1 MKKSTWFLLAAVV
14 VVAIVTFLVTNKGTP
29 PAPKKLE
36 VAGYAK
42 PEELDAERARGM
54 LEGPLFI
61 PHPVDEI
68 ALERDGVAMRFVRV
82 GDAKDEQATWKVVA
96 PVEAVG
102 VKYALEQI
110 VQVFKTKTASRES
123 KVFKE
128 ADAKRFGF
136 EPGRKIRL
144 TLKSQGAVW
153 NGVDWYV
160 GDVRKGDRAGAEGA
174 DADTWVMAA
183 GDATTVYAIGG
194 KDLRTPCDKG
204 LDELRDKK
212 VFDFKAEAVSEIG
225 VTTPGG
231 EKIVM
236 KGETVEVPPAP
247 EAPPGPDGKPAAA
260 TKKTTWTLVEPAGVK
275 GDASMDAYA
284 RAIAGLTVTAFVAL
298 DKQSDEAKKALAGP
312 VWTVSVKVGDKVS
325 VLKLQDGGKD
335 AIWGQIGGK
344 NEVFSV
350 ADWAAKGVRKGLEE
364 LEDRTVLNVAP
375 DALTALTLKTDGGPV
390 TITRTAGAWA
400 FTAPALPYPADPA
413 ALLAQ
418 LGKVT
423 AVRWA
428 KKDEV
433 EEARKALAAPEIEA
447 SLQVGETV
455 HALHF
460 GPLITGLTAD
470 AGGGAGQNRWAVV
483 GDVTSG
489 KPFLIQDFGAKRYST
504 TTDALRLKRLLGKAK
519 EDIQQLTVQLAGSEE
534 VATLERP
541 STGGELALVAMPAG
555 KKANEGVIRTLL
567 STVTAL
573 DAKAFFDAKKPAE
586 VGLAAGKA
594 TKIGLRLADGTAVTV
609 WLSAEQAGDNAV
621 YAMIDQ
627 GPLANVVVSIN
638 EFQAKS
644 LSKKPDELVESGP
657 AAANP

>member
-1 MKKSTWFLLAAVV
+1 
-14 VVAIVTFLVTNKGTP
+14 
-29 PAPKKLE
+29 
-36 VAGYAK
+36 
-42 PEELDAERARGM
+42 
-54 LEGPLFI
+54 
-61 PHPVDEI
+61 
-68 ALERDGVAMRFVRV
+68 
-82 GDAKDEQATWKVVA
+82 
-96 PVEAVG
+96 
-102 VKYALEQI
+102 
-110 VQVFKTKTASRES
+110 
-123 KVFKE
+123 
-128 ADAKRFGF
+128 
-136 EPGRKIRL
+136 
-144 TLKSQGAVW
+144 VW

-160 GDVRKGDRAGAEGA
+160 GDVRKGDRAGSDGT

-212 VFDFKAEAVSEIG
+212 VFDFKPEAVSEIG
-225 VTTPGG
+225 VTTPNG

-236 KGETVEVPPAP
+236 RGETVEVPAAP

-275 GDASMDAYA
+275 GDASMDGYA
-284 RAIAGLTVTAFVAL
+284 RAIAGLTVTAFVPL
-298 DKQSDEAKKALAGP
+298 DKAGDEAKQALAGP
-312 VWTVSVKVGDKVS
+312 VWTVSIKVGDKVS

-335 AIWGQIGGK
+335 AIWGQIEGK

-364 LEDRTVLNVAP
+364 LEDRTVLNLPP
-375 DALTALTLKTDGGPV
+375 DTLTALTLKTDNGPV
-390 TITRTAGAWA
+390 TVTRTAGAWA
-400 FTAPALPYPADPA
+400 FTAPALPHPADPS

-433 EEARKALAAPEIEA
+433 EGAKKALAAPEIDA
-447 SLQVGETV
+447 SLRVGETV

-460 GPLITGLTAD
+460 GPVIVD
-470 AGGGAGQNRWAVV
+470 AGGGGGQNRWAVV
-483 GDVTSG
+483 GEVASG
-489 KPFLIQDFGAKRYST
+489 KPFLIADFGAKRYST
-504 TTDALRLKRLLGKAK
+504 TTDALRLKRLFGKAK
-519 EDIQQLTVQLAGSEE
+519 DDIQQLTVQLAGSAEI
-534 VATLERP
+534 ATLERP
-541 STGGELALVAMPAG
+541 STGGELALVDVPAG
-555 KKANEGVIRTLL
+555 KKANDGVIRTIV

-586 VGLAAGKA
+586 VGIEAGKA

-609 WLSAEQAGDNAV
+609 WLSGQQAGDNAV

-627 GPLANVVVSIN
+627 GPLANAVVSVN

-644 LSKKPDELVESGP
+644 LSKKPDELVESGT